1 MVRYRGVRRIPTLTG
16 ASGSQTNQDD
26 LLSLFVISSVVISNK
41 QSIKRSQM
49 QILSL
54 PRIVE
59 IMTEIS
65 RNFGVYFV
73 LQITIIMK
81 Y

>member
-1 MVRYRGVRRIPTLTG
+1 MY
-16 ASGSQTNQDD
+16 TNRAHD

>member
-1 MVRYRGVRRIPTLTG
+1 MYKNR
-16 ASGSQTNQDD
+16 AHD

-65 RNFGVYFV
+65 RNFGVYLV

>member
-1 MVRYRGVRRIPTLTG
+1 MYKNR
-16 ASGSQTNQDD
+16 AHD

>member
-1 MVRYRGVRRIPTLTG
+1 MYKNR
-16 ASGSQTNQDD
+16 AHD

-41 QSIKRSQM
+41 QSIKRSQI